1 MIFDG
6 FDKRNL
12 KLKLID
18 KYEKYKGVF
27 KWKYIKSDCS

>member
-12 KLKLID
+12 KLKFID

-27 KWKYIKSDCS
+27 K